1 MLVNIST
8 EMVCDVCSVMRA
20 SKRQYCR
27 LMSRHPRVGKQ
38 IRQPTQAMRRVMR
51 QYMDSAKQTFE
62 PRGLEGWGGA
72 RPVFASDYS
81 SFRSPLE
88 EVNAIIATQ
97 V

>member
-1 MLVNIST
+1 MLVNISA
-8 EMVCDVCSVMRA
+8 EMVCHVCSVMRA

-62 PRGLEGWGGA
+62 LRGLEGWGGA